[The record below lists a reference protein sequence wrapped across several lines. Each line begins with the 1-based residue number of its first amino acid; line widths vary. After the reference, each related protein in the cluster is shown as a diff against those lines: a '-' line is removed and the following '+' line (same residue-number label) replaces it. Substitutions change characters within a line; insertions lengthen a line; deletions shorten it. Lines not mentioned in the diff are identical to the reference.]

1 MRFLK
6 KLDGGNA
13 NQDMH
18 NNEDAR
24 VNVSTAPQQK
34 DKQGKSVKTKAAKA
48 VQVMKRIPYYVWLW
62 EKAGEAWGW
71 VCEHAESI
79 LEVIS

>member
-13 NQDMH
+13 NQNMH

-24 VNVSTAPQQK
+24 VNISSAP
-34 DKQGKSVKTKAAKA
+34 
-48 VQVMKRIPYYVWLW
+48 P
-62 EKAGEAWGW
+62 
-71 VCEHAESI
+71 AEGQ
-79 LEVIS
+79 EGRRC

>member
-13 NQDMH
+13 NQNMH

-24 VNVSTAPQQK
+24 VNISSAPQQK
-34 DKQGKSVKTKAAKA
+34 DKKGEGVKARA
-48 VQVMKRIPYYVWLW
+48 VQAAQVVKRIPYYVWLW
-62 EKAGEAWGW
+62 EKAGEAWGC

>member
-13 NQDMH
+13 NQNMH

-24 VNVSTAPQQK
+24 VNISSAPQQK
-34 DKQGKSVKTKAAKA
+34 DKKGEGVKARA
-48 VQVMKRIPYYVWLW
+48 VQAAQLVKRIPYYVWLLGKSW
-62 EKAGEAWGW
+62 RGLGLGLRT
-71 VCEHAESI
+71 CRI
-79 LEVIS
+79 NP